1 MQNTFAQIVS
11 SQVQIKMAQVIVTMK
26 IMPKNIKVD
35 LAVLEKE
42 AIKEIEKFGGKIG
55 KIIQEPI
62 AFGLKAL
69 MISFFSDES
78 KSNLDPLEESIS
90 KIKNVESVDVVEVR
104 RAVG

>member
-1 MQNTFAQIVS
+1 
-11 SQVQIKMAQVIVTMK
+11 MAKVIITLR
-26 IMPKNIKVD
+26 IMPKNIDID
-35 LAVLEKE
+35 LSVLEKE
-42 AIKEIEKFGGKIG
+42 AVKEIEKFGGNIG
-55 KIIQEPI
+55 KITQEPI

-90 KIKNVESVDVVEVR
+90 KIKNVESADVVEVR